1 MFVTQFVPHSRVY
14 TNSGSRIHILHK
26 PVIDENG
33 HMELVESGKEN
44 IYDFI
49 QSFKD
54 SCDIS
59 LIVKRF
65 TNGEIDI
72 LSRRQGMFFD
82 ATEMPKNLAETLNY
96 VRNAEEQF
104 KSLPVEVRAKFG
116 HSFSEWVAS
125 AGTPDFFEKMGM
137 TNSVDVV
144 KEEGASFES

>member
-1 MFVTQFVPHSRVY
+1 MFLTQFVPHSRVF
-14 TNSGSRIHILHK
+14 TNAGSRVHILHK
-26 PVIDENG
+26 PVIDDNG

-44 IYDFI
+44 IYDYI

-82 ATEMPKNLAETLNY
+82 ATQMPKNLAETLNY
-96 VRNAEEQF
+96 VRDAEEQF
-104 KSLPVEVRAKFG
+104 KSLPVEVRARFG
-116 HSFSEWVAS
+116 HSFNEWIAS
-125 AGTPDFFEKMGM
+125 AGSPDFFEKMGI
-137 TNSVDVV
+137 SIKSSEV
-144 KEEGASFES
+144 KEEGASVES

>member
-1 MFVTQFVPHSRVY
+1 MFVTQFVPHSRVF
-14 TNSGSRIHILHK
+14 TNAGSRVHILHK

-33 HMELVESGKEN
+33 HMELVEAGKEN

-65 TNGEIDI
+65 TNGEIDV

-82 ATEMPKNLAETLNY
+82 ATQMPKNLAETLNY

-104 KSLPVEVRAKFG
+104 KTLPVEVRAKFG
-116 HSFSEWVAS
+116 HSFAEWVAS
-125 AGTPDFFEKMGM
+125 AGSDDFFEKMGIS
-137 TNSVDVV
+137 NSVADV
-144 KEEGASFES
+144 KEEGASIES